1 METYTRNLWSS
12 WKKNPR
18 ISQTLLYHRSDFFF
32 RNRGQASILAQG
44 LATITIISIRVIRS
58 QLRNGQS
65 PPDLVYR
72 GKRDSSD
79 LRHGSRGK
87 RPAIDSGVP
96 AIRNIWVEHTV
107 GNIDNRRDK
116 KRWEPDWSAHNP
128 MQ

>member
-1 METYTRNLWSS
+1 MKLYLFFSSPNLVRGNVHTKPVIILKKESTNLSNSPLSS
-12 WKKNPR
+12 
-18 ISQTLLYHRSDFFF
+18 RSDFFF

-72 GKRDSSD
+72 RKRDSSD

-96 AIRNIWVEHTV
+96 AIRNI
-107 GNIDNRRDK
+107 
-116 KRWEPDWSAHNP
+116 
-128 MQ
+128 